1 MFSKP
6 SDHPQGFLHK
16 VMAEAGQEYNDSSRM
31 SCRRLQLDLVR
42 WTVRLEAIVDAVCCD
57 VQSHSSRYGMV
68 AC

>member
-1 MFSKP
+1 
-6 SDHPQGFLHK
+6 
-16 VMAEAGQEYNDSSRM
+16 MAEAGQEYNDSSRM